1 MKEEAINQLIEYL
14 NKSAGFVEE
23 QAPLVVNEI
32 LNYDWY
38 FYSAVIVIQI
48 LISLL
53 CGLVALVTLDKKT
66 LELANKHCNDA
77 VVIRIVVGIC
87 NLSICVCLW
96 PAILVNNF
104 SLFKMFVAPRLY
116 LIERLSDLIK

>member
-1 MKEEAINQLIEYL
+1 MKEEAINQLVEYL
-14 NKSAGFVEE
+14 NKGAGFVEE

-38 FYSAVIVIQI
+38 FYSAAIVIQI

-53 CGLVALVTLDKKT
+53 CGLVALMLFTNKN
-66 LELANKHCNDA
+66 LERMRQGDDSAA
-77 VVIRIVVGIC
+77 GRAMIGFC
-87 NLSICVCLW
+87 NLFICVGLW
-96 PAILVNNF
+96 PAIIINNF